1 MECSYVVAA
10 VPDGAGGCL
19 LAVGVALVADGPLPA
34 LGVRLVVAAVVG
46 QVPHHGLA
54 VAVVLAQQ
62 VLGLRVG
69 VEAVPVAA
77 AVEEVGVPARAQ
89 IRAADGLA
97 PDL

>member
-10 VPDGAGGCL
+10 VIYGAGGWGY
-19 LAVGVALVADGPLPA
+19 AVVVALVADGPLPA
-34 LGVRLVVAAVVG
+34 VGVRLVVAAVVG

-54 VAVVLAQQ
+54 VAVVLAQK
-62 VLGLRVG
+62 VLGVRVG

-77 AVEEVGVPARAQ
+77 AVEEVGVPARAK
-89 IRAADGLA
+89 IRAADCLA

>member
-1 MECSYVVAA
+1 MECSYVVVA
-10 VPDGAGGCL
+10 VINGAGGWGY
-19 LAVGVALVADGPLPA
+19 AVSIALVADGPLPA
-34 LGVRLVVAAVVG
+34 VSVRLVVAAVVG

-77 AVEEVGVPARAQ
+77 AVEEVGVPTRAQ
-89 IRAADGLA
+89 IRAADCLT
-97 PDL
+97 PDV

>member
-10 VPDGAGGCL
+10 VPDGAGGRL
-19 LAVGVALVADGPLPA
+19 LAVSIALVADGPLPA

-46 QVPHHGLA
+46 EVPHHGLA

-77 AVEEVGVPARAQ
+77 AVEEVGVPARAK

>member
-10 VPDGAGGCL
+10 VIYGAGGWGN
-19 LAVGVALVADGPLPA
+19 AVIIALVADGPLPA

-46 QVPHHGLA
+46 EVPHHGLA
-54 VAVVLAQQ
+54 VAVVLAQK

-77 AVEEVGVPARAQ
+77 AVEEVGVPARAK
-89 IRAADGLA
+89 IRAADCLA

>member
-1 MECSYVVAA
+1 MAA
-10 VPDGAGGCL
+10 VPDGAGSCL
-19 LAVGVALVADGPLPA
+19 LAVSIALVADGPLPA

-46 QVPHHGLA
+46 EVPHHGLA

-77 AVEEVGVPARAQ
+77 AVEEVGVPARAK
-89 IRAADGLA
+89 IRAADCLA